1 MPVAFSS
8 SVLGDIKRLS
18 THSAVYGLVGV
29 SSGAVGMMLVPLYG
43 HLFTPEE
50 FGQFQLAQLWLSIAA
65 TVAGLGLMTAYFKL
79 FHDYPSGEERGRTLG
94 IVVVFLIAS
103 AGMGCVTFIALS
115 LQTFTAHF
123 APLHDPW
130 FLGIILMAF
139 IGAVFISIPFQV
151 LRAQERSVDYLKIGL
166 SGMVT
171 ALLLNFILVGWFK
184 TGVKGALAA
193 QAMASL
199 VIVAICLPIFTSH
212 TRLGFSSTRARELL
226 GFGLPLV
233 PAAIALWV
241 LEFSD
246 RVVLE
251 QFWGVKEVGIY
262 SLAYKYG
269 LILQMALVAFQT
281 AWTPHLFSMAKQDAA
296 PQMISR
302 ILTYVAAAMMM
313 LATFLYALREPA
325 LSLIA
330 STDFS
335 GAQTVVG
342 PILLGFLFYGFYFVA
357 ISGLYIHGKTFS
369 IALVVGIAA
378 GLNLLLNFLFI
389 PQFGGLGA
397 AWATAFSYLALG
409 GMMYWHSQ
417 RHFPMY
423 LEWGPVSGAATCCVT
438 VAFLTDHLSVAGWA
452 AWLIPSALVALIP
465 VILWHGGFVTASE
478 RQQIRSYVSGW
489 KWAGDAQ

>member
-1 MPVAFSS
+1 VPVAFSS

-65 TVAGLGLMTAYFKL
+65 TVVGLGLTTAYFKL
-79 FHDYPSGEERGRTLG
+79 FHDYPSEEERGRTLG

-115 LQTFTAHF
+115 LQTFTDHF

-130 FLGIILMAF
+130 FVGIFLMAF
-139 IGAVFISIPFQV
+139 IGAVFIRIPFQV

-171 ALLLNFILVGWFK
+171 VLLLNFILVGWFK

-193 QAMASL
+193 QAMAAL
-199 VIVAICLPIFTSH
+199 VIVAICLPLFTSH

-246 RVVLE
+246 RVLLE
-251 QFWGVKEVGIY
+251 RFWGGVGGRD
-262 SLAYKYG
+262 L
-269 LILQMALVAFQT
+269 
-281 AWTPHLFSMAKQDAA
+281 
-296 PQMISR
+296 
-302 ILTYVAAAMMM
+302 
-313 LATFLYALREPA
+313 
-325 LSLIA
+325 
-330 STDFS
+330 
-335 GAQTVVG
+335 
-342 PILLGFLFYGFYFVA
+342 LLG
-357 ISGLYIHGKTFS
+357 I
-369 IALVVGIAA
+369 
-378 GLNLLLNFLFI
+378 
-389 PQFGGLGA
+389 
-397 AWATAFSYLALG
+397 
-409 GMMYWHSQ
+409 
-417 RHFPMY
+417 
-423 LEWGPVSGAATCCVT
+423 
-438 VAFLTDHLSVAGWA
+438 
-452 AWLIPSALVALIP
+452 
-465 VILWHGGFVTASE
+465 
-478 RQQIRSYVSGW
+478 
-489 KWAGDAQ
+489 